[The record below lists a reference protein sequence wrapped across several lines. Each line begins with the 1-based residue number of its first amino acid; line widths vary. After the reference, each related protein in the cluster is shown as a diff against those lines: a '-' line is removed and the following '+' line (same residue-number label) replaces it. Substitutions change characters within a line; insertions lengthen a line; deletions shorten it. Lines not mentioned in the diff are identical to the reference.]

1 MDGFSECLTPLAFL
15 LVYSSV
21 YSRVNTFFLATENKL
36 QTLQT
41 VHADRT
47 IALILDDHVKYVINY
62 PRPFLPRWQ
71 TNVNVNNY
79 PQPLPS
85 TKLPDLISRFLKL
98 KR

>member
-21 YSRVNTFFLATENKL
+21 YSRVYTFFLATENKL

-71 TNVNVNNY
+71 TNVNVNKVKMAINT
-79 PQPLPS
+79 S
-85 TKLPDLISRFLKL
+85 THARGVAVASTIA
-98 KR
+98 

>member
-41 VHADRT
+41 VHVHADRT
-47 IALILDDHVKYVINY
+47 IALILDDHVKYVI
-62 PRPFLPRWQ
+62 
-71 TNVNVNNY
+71 TVH
-79 PQPLPS
+79 
-85 TKLPDLISRFLKL
+85 II
-98 KR
+98 